1 MYNHIQLYDLLLR
14 DIYLHIYVEIYIYR
28 EIIRKSKG
36 MIHSKFRLV
45 FACAGWEQVGKARK
59 GWES

>member
-1 MYNHIQLYDLLLR
+1 M
-14 DIYLHIYVEIYIYR
+14 IYCLGIYISIYICGNIYIYR

-36 MIHSKFRLV
+36 MIHSKFRLA